1 MDPLSVTASIVGL
14 LLAAGQV
21 TSAIITIKS
30 ILSEAP
36 RTDHLLNQVTQ
47 VETCLSAIQMLLFS
61 MNSASEQRMALI
73 KVEHLV
79 TTLTQAVL
87 TFSELEALVK
97 KIVTGPRTSVM
108 LYLNWTRKQNKL
120 ASIMLRLESHK
131 SSLSL
136 MLSIAQWLVVSSC
149 FFQFPLH
156 LALSVLSSFQLS
168 SFPPL
173 LFMRLKYNIRT
184 ESY

>member
-21 TSAIITIKS
+21 TSAIFTIKS
-30 ILSEAP
+30 ILSQAP
-36 RTDHLLNQVTQ
+36 QTDHLLSQVTQ
-47 VETCLSAIQMLLFS
+47 FETCLSAIQSFLYS
-61 MNSASEQRMALI
+61 INPASRQRMALI

-79 TTLTQAVL
+79 ATLTHAVL

-97 KIVTGPRTSVM
+97 KIIAGPRASVI

-120 ASIMLRLESHK
+120 ATIMLRLESHK

-136 MLSIAQWLVVSSC
+136 MLSIAQWWVSS
-149 FFQFPLH
+149 FVSPPPRILHYLSQVQFRVSPVTP
-156 LALSVLSSFQLS
+156 SI
-168 SFPPL
+168 
-173 LFMRLKYNIRT
+173 FMNLRRSI
-184 ESY
+184 EIC